1 MIVKKFLWIWWV
13 TFSACWR
20 EASKDWMT
28 EKIVKSRLEV
38 INLIVNFHG
47 YIDMDLV
54 SKVPMQNDD

>member
-1 MIVKKFLWIWWV
+1 
-13 TFSACWR
+13 
-20 EASKDWMT
+20 MT